1 MLTLFVTKSAEIWY
15 NYNMITK
22 LGCYPERQLN
32 LVTKN
37 IDGVMVTLQEPAMNA
52 LINAADR
59 CTVRIAII
67 SSYRSC
73 EEQKKLYDA
82 YAACVAKYG
91 HVYQCGLSAPPGD
104 SYHNIALAIDITNY
118 ESRKVRVALKRNGWE
133 WGASYGDK
141 PHFTWKP

>member
-1 MLTLFVTKSAEIWY
+1 
-15 NYNMITK
+15 MITEP
-22 LGCYPERQLN
+22 GCFDKKRLD
-32 LVTKN
+32 LVTEN
-37 IDGVMVTLQEPAMNA
+37 FNGVSVTLQKPAMEA
-52 LINAADR
+52 LRAAQHD
-59 CTVRIAII
+59 CKERIVVH
-67 SSYRSC
+67 SSFRSC
-73 EEQKKLYDA
+73 AEQKKLYDA